1 MRKTLGISIV
11 LMMALAGSAQAGSE
25 TCRDWMRE
33 HASWKGKV
41 LGRYLADA
49 PQRSI
54 DEAVFELMQREAYLT
69 SCPTRVRALRP
80 HMVGWRLVDRDVDG
94 YAAAVI
100 ESILE
105 EGGLDLDL
113 RSRFA
118 GMGGARYAERADP
131 RRAERADSRRAERAD
146 LRRAEQANPR

>member
-1 MRKTLGISIV
+1 MTKTIALMFV
-11 LMMALAGSAQAGSE
+11 LVVGLAGSAQAGSE
-25 TCRDWMRE
+25 TCRDWLRE
-33 HASWKGKV
+33 HAEWKSKV
-41 LGRYLADA
+41 LGRYLGDA
-49 PQRSI
+49 PQRKI

-69 SCPTRVRALRP
+69 SCPTKVRALRP

-113 RSRFA
+113 RARFEGVGSGSRHA
-118 GMGGARYAERADP
+118 GAIAP
-131 RRAERADSRRAERAD
+131 R
-146 LRRAEQANPR
+146 

>member
-1 MRKTLGISIV
+1 MTKTFGMIV
-11 LMMALAGSAQAGSE
+11 ALVVGLAGSAQAGSE
-25 TCRDWMRE
+25 TCRDWLRE
-33 HASWKGKV
+33 HADWKSKV

-49 PQRSI
+49 PRRVI

-69 SCPTRVRALRP
+69 SCPTKVRALRP

-113 RSRFA
+113 RARFE
-118 GMGGARYAERADP
+118 GVGDGSRYAGPAG
-131 RRAERADSRRAERAD
+131 
-146 LRRAEQANPR
+146 LR

>member
-1 MRKTLGISIV
+1 MKKTFGIIVALVGLG
-11 LMMALAGSAQAGSE
+11 AASAQAGSE

-33 HASWKGKV
+33 HADWKAKV

-113 RSRFA
+113 RARFA
-118 GMGGARYAERADP
+118 DVVGHARIAESAG
-131 RRAERADSRRAERAD
+131 SR
-146 LRRAEQANPR
+146 